1 MEKSANKRWKESGST
16 LTFKEWIDREN
27 KKKEPEGNFIP
38 FISEPIDTSSITS
51 STIDSVLK
59 QEQDYIV
66 STAGYRTAENANK
79 NTVLGLDKKVLVFST
94 LLIVGSLSY
103 YFYQKLKQK
112 K

>member
-16 LTFKEWIDREN
+16 LSFKEWIDREN

-38 FISEPIDTSSITS
+38 FISEPIDTYSITS

-59 QEQDYIV
+59 QQQDYIV
-66 STAGYRTAENANK
+66 KTAGYRTAENANK

>member
-16 LTFKEWIDREN
+16 LSFKDWIDREN

-38 FISEPIDTSSITS
+38 FISEPINTASITS

-59 QEQDYIV
+59 QEQDYITK
-66 STAGYRTAENANK
+66 TAGYRTAENANK
-79 NTVLGLDKKVLVFST
+79 NTVLGLDKNILVFST
-94 LLIVGSLSY
+94 ILIVGSLTY

>member
-38 FISEPIDTSSITS
+38 FISEPINTASITS

-59 QEQDYIV
+59 QQQWTKCARH
-66 STAGYRTAENANK
+66 S
-79 NTVLGLDKKVLVFST
+79 
-94 LLIVGSLSY
+94 
-103 YFYQKLKQK
+103 
-112 K
+112 

>member
-16 LTFKEWIDREN
+16 LSFKEWIDREN

-38 FISEPIDTSSITS
+38 FIAEPIDTSSITS

-59 QEQDYIV
+59 QQQDYIV
-66 STAGYRTAENANK
+66 KTAGYKTAENANK